1 MKKEDIKVYKHRLLE
16 LRDRLRGDV
25 TSMADVALGSESS
38 EPTSMPIHMAELGS
52 DNFEQEFTLSLLA
65 TEEGTLGMVDDALV
79 RIANGSYATCTQCAG
94 KIPKTRLNAL
104 PYASLC
110 FACAESVERS
120 GNGRSTNGRRANE
133 RATHGGVKGNSRVN
147 RPR

>member
-1 MKKEDIKVYKHRLLE
+1 MKKIDIKTYKQRLLE
-16 LRDRLRGDV
+16 MRRRLRGDV

-65 TEEGTLGMVDDALV
+65 TEEGTLSMIEDALV
-79 RIANGSYATCTQCAG
+79 RIENGSFAICTGCEG
-94 KIPKTRLNAL
+94 KIPKTRLNAI
-104 PYASLC
+104 PYTPLC
-110 FACAESVERS
+110 IQCAETGEGKHSGKGTCRGT
-120 GNGRSTNGRRANE
+120 GNGRA
-133 RATHGGVKGNSRVN
+133 GGGSGRVN